1 MSTQKAIIVASPKAP
16 FTIADTPV
24 PKPEKG
30 DVLVKVH
37 SVGLNPMDPL
47 RRVMDILVPSYP
59 AIFGSDI
66 AGVIEEVGEGVEGW
80 KKGDE
85 ILAGDEGGG
94 YRAYTTIPA
103 ELLMRKPSNVSFD
116 DAATFPLTFTTSA
129 VGLYAPAPTGLGLNP
144 TFSLEKTQ
152 VGKTAFVLGAG
163 TSCGQFAIQLLN
175 LIGFTRIIA
184 YASGK
189 HTEYLTSLGAT
200 HVIPRTDTSIADL
213 PSYPLFSS
221 GQGEA
226 DVVFDALYGGDPETG
241 LTLDVAHALLK
252 PGGKLGTVNPRAELS
267 PAVAATPKSPPVQIV
282 KALGSYVGLDALAHT
297 SRGRGAGG
305 AKSLMAGAT
314 PAHTQFGLVY
324 KEKVPKLLEAGVI
337 KPNRVEVLP
346 GGLSGIVAG
355 LDRWFVTGEG
365 GVSGVKLVG
374 HPQE

>member
-1 MSTQKAIIVASPKAP
+1 MSTQPAIIIASPRAP
-16 FTIADTPV
+16 FTIADTPI

-47 RRVMDILVPSYP
+47 RRVMDMLVPSYP

-85 ILAGDEGGG
+85 ILAGDAGGG
-94 YRAYTTIPA
+94 YRAYTTMPA
-103 ELLMRKPSNVSFD
+103 VMLIRKPKNVSFD
-116 DAATFPLTFTTSA
+116 DAATYPITFTTSA
-129 VGLYAPAPTGLGLNP
+129 VGLYSPAPTGLGLNP

-152 VGKTAFVLGAG
+152 AGKTAFVLGAG
-163 TSCGQFAIQLLN
+163 TSCGQFAIQLLHI
-175 LIGFTRIIA
+175 IGFTRIIA

-200 HVIPRTDTSIADL
+200 HIIPRTETSIADL
-213 PSYPLFSS
+213 PSHPLFS
-221 GQGEA
+221 GGEA
-226 DVVFDALYGGDPETG
+226 VDVVYDALYGGDPESAIR
-241 LTLDVAHALLK
+241 LDVAHALLK
-252 PGGKLGTVNPRAELS
+252 PGGKLATVNPRAELS
-267 PAVAATPKSPPVQIV
+267 SIVTPKSPPVEIV
-282 KALGSYVGLDALAHT
+282 KAFGYYVGRDALAHT
-297 SRGRGAGG
+297 SRGRTYEGG
-305 AKSLMAGAT
+305 TWASAT
-314 PAHTQFGLVY
+314 PAHTKFGVIY
-324 KEKVPKLLEAGVI
+324 REKMPKLLEAGVI

-346 GGLSGIVAG
+346 GGLTGILAG
-355 LDRWFVTGEG
+355 LERWFVTGEG